1 MPSSCSQ
8 SAVEAGACVAAPGS
22 LIASGRTV
30 TRAVD
35 GLRADDDGAGE
46 AVPVM
51 GGPAMEG
58 PAMGVLTAAVLTA
71 AEAAT
76 AAAVAAVMRAAR
88 RILAPFRQA
97 PLGHQEPL
105 DLGEP

>member
-35 GLRADDDGAGE
+35 APGADDGRAGA
-46 AVPVM
+46 AAPVF
-51 GGPAMEG
+51 
-58 PAMGVLTAAVLTA
+58 VVLTA
-71 AEAAT
+71 AEPT
-76 AAAVAAVMRAAR
+76 VAAAVLVAEAVSAAAVTAVTQEAR
-88 RILAPFRQA
+88 VILAVSLR
-97 PLGHQEPL
+97 EP
-105 DLGEP
+105 

>member
-1 MPSSCSQ
+1 
-8 SAVEAGACVAAPGS
+8 
-22 LIASGRTV
+22 
-30 TRAVD
+30 
-35 GLRADDDGAGE
+35 
-46 AVPVM
+46 
-51 GGPAMEG
+51 
-58 PAMGVLTAAVLTA
+58 MGVLTVAVLTA

-105 DLGEP
+105 DLREP